1 MYLSTVGDSK
11 SVIEV
16 CDSRYVIVIK
26 CTEDMI
32 ILYQYELNVLVNFR
46 LF

>member
-16 CDSRYVIVIK
+16 CDSRYVIEVCDSRYVIVG
-26 CTEDMI
+26 M
-32 ILYQYELNVLVNFR
+32 
-46 LF
+46 